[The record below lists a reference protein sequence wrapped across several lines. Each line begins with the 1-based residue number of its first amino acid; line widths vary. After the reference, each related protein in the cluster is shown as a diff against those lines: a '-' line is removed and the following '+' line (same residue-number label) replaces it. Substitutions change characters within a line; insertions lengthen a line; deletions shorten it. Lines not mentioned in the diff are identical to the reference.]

1 MKNHILII
9 LAVIVLFLTGVGS
22 SLSLADVP
30 PTNSLPPRMLNGTV
44 DGIDSLER
52 LVTIQTEKKDIWLFI
67 AVSSGDMLKGLNK
80 GDRVVIELDEQGVAQ
95 KINKTALG
103 SKNTFDTQG

>member
-1 MKNHILII
+1 MKTQITII
-9 LAVIVLFLTGVGS
+9 MAVIVLFLTGVGI
-22 SLSLADVP
+22 SLSQADVA
-30 PTNSLPPRMLNGTV
+30 PTNSIPARILNGTI

-52 LVTIQTEKKDIWLFI
+52 LVTLQSEKKDTWMFI

-95 KINKTALG
+95 KINKTAINLN
-103 SKNTFDTQG
+103 NTSDPKS

>member
-1 MKNHILII
+1 MKNHIII
-9 LAVIVLFLTGVGS
+9 IMAVIVLFLAGVGS
-22 SLSLADVP
+22 SFSRADLAP
-30 PTNSLPPRMLNGTV
+30 SNPISPRMLNGTV

-52 LVTIQTEKKDIWLFI
+52 LLTIQTEKKDIWLFI

-103 SKNTFDTQG
+103 SKSTLETQG